1 MQLSLQNLI
10 DLYQKTLPAM
20 LNDQQRIEIIT
31 SRRSGMLSV

>member
-20 LNDQQRIEIIT
+20 LNDKQRIEIIT
-31 SRRSGMLSV
+31 SRRSGVLSV

>member
-31 SRRSGMLSV
+31 WPQGVALMA